1 MREEYNGKI
10 SIYGNK
16 RDIARA
22 ITKLDGLP
30 NLNELREP
38 EARLK
43 IQDLIDMEN
52 LKADILFDGN
62 TVWSKKRII
71 RNLKFT
77 MKEGVLGYA
86 GYIPMGSILRMPS
99 MENGKPILSDYF
111 YKFLHLDCGSI
122 AHYNIAGWIAEYPT
136 IDDLKEFFMK
146 NEYGKRV
153 LDDIPHWMTDAKRIV
168 REIEEIFKIGY
179 HWKTNK
185 LWRGKNG

>member
-10 SIYGNK
+10 GIYGNK

-22 ITKLDGLP
+22 ITKLDTIP
-30 NLNELREP
+30 NLIELREP

-43 IQDLIDMEN
+43 IQDMIDN
-52 LKADILFDGN
+52 DGIKVDILYDGN
-62 TVWSKKRII
+62 TVWGRKRII
-71 RNLKFT
+71 RNLRKI

-99 MENGKPILSDYF
+99 MERGKPILSDYF
-111 YKFLHLDCGSI
+111 YNFLNSCGSI

-146 NEYGKRV
+146 NEFGKRV
-153 LDDIPHWMTDAKRIV
+153 LDYIPHWKTDAKRIV

-179 HWKTNK
+179 HWKT
-185 LWRGKNG
+185 